1 MTRSRFAGHFHR
13 VCIEFSCYMG
23 VRISSGVSSGRVND
37 VHSNK
42 RRGMNGRKKKNAKE
56 GEGNKVDQEQKRG
69 KNKETKRK
77 TRK

>member
-1 MTRSRFAGHFHR
+1 
-13 VCIEFSCYMG
+13 MG
-23 VRISSGVSSGRVND
+23 VRISSGVSSGRVNS

-42 RRGMNGRKKKNAKE
+42 RRGMNGRKKKIAKE
-56 GEGNKVDQEQKRG
+56 GEGNKVDQEQKQG